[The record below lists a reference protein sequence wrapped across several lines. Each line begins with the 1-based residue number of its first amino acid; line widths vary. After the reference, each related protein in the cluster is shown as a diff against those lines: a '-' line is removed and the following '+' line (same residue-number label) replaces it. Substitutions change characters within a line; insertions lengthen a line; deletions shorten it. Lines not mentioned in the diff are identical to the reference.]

1 MWEREWGGDV
11 QMGVASEW
19 VGLSMRRVLGFGG
32 RVRGVVNGLCHGLT
46 NVNGWTMCK
55 WESLR
60 TGWACPWGDSGFRW
74 ASLWGKERMKDEL

>member
-32 RVRGVVNGLCHGLT
+32 RVRG
-46 NVNGWTMCK
+46 
-55 WESLR
+55 
-60 TGWACPWGDSGFRW
+60 
-74 ASLWGKERMKDEL
+74 GKKG